1 MKDIVSCPKPVKE
14 VKAKKKPKGKSDER
28 KLIEAIDA
36 VDSTIC
42 LLSAGFTCMMCGGLA
57 SQLHHFFSKKSHA
70 AIRFDQSNHCPLCY
84 GCHMFRVHSAGDTEG
99 LRDKLIEKIGSK
111 EFESMKQY
119 SKSLAERGLPYLRD
133 HLEYKEEKLL
143 DFVEDITDTSIL
155 GMLSKAAQERIVKI
169 QKKFSV
175 GKN

>member
-1 MKDIVSCPKPVKE
+1 MVAVPKPIKAVK
-14 VKAKKKPKGKSDER
+14 VKKKPKGKSDDR

-70 AIRFDQSNHCPLCY
+70 AIRFDARNHCPLCY

-99 LRDKLIEKIGSK
+99 LRDKLIDKIGDGD
-111 EFESMKQY
+111 FEEIKLQ
-119 SKSLAERGLPYLRD
+119 SKSLAERGLPYLRME
-133 HLEYKEEKLL
+133 LEFKEIALL
-143 DFVEDITDTSIL
+143 DFITNMTDTSTL